1 MVNLLKFIFNL
12 FFELK
17 YRLLYYFTKKEVNCI
32 EIQSVHLIDKNTK
45 QNKILEINKIIK
57 KIVNHII
64 LNPISENKENYLLDI
79 GFKWNKKN
87 YRINFELDQKD
98 QKDQKEDN
106 IIFPFFNL
114 NDIKRKINNQIVFVE
129 DDTDDTDDT
138 EMNMERNKLL
148 NIYCGP
154 IGDFYDSK
162 GFGIPLFNLYSL
174 KYNDFLFRDVRL
186 KMEDLFLNEY
196 KINAENQNHIFKFKN
211 NLDDT
216 KINQYNKNEEYI
228 LKKYQKFNLDWKN
241 TIIGVFYWIFGK
253 KKNE

>member
-17 YRLLYYFTKKEVNCI
+17 YRILYYFNSKKEINYV
-32 EIQSVHLIDKNTK
+32 EINSVYLIDKNTK
-45 QNKILEINKIIK
+45 KNKILEIKKIIT
-57 KIVNHII
+57 KIGDHIFLKNNI
-64 LNPISENKENYLLDI
+64 ENKENYLMDI
-79 GFKWNKKN
+79 GFKWNKKD

-98 QKDQKEDN
+98 HKDHKDHN

-114 NDIKRKINNQIVFVE
+114 NDIKRKINNQIIFVE
-129 DDTDDTDDT
+129 DESDNI
-138 EMNMERNKLL
+138 EINMERNRLL
-148 NIYCGP
+148 NLYGGP
-154 IGDFYDSK
+154 IGDFYNSK

-216 KINQYNKNEEYI
+216 KINQYNQNEEYI
-228 LKKYQKFNLDWKN
+228 LNTYRKFNLDWKN

>member
-1 MVNLLKFIFNL
+1 MVNILKFIFNL

-17 YRLLYYFTKKEVNCI
+17 YWLLYSFTKKEVNCV
-32 EIQSVHLIDKNTK
+32 EIQSVYLIDKNTK
-45 QNKILEINKIIK
+45 KNKILEIK
-57 KIVNHII
+57 KIVTQIGNYIF
-64 LNPISENKENYLLDI
+64 LNNNIENIENKENYLIDV
-79 GFKWNKKN
+79 GFKWNKKD
-87 YRINFELDQKD
+87 YRINFELEQKD
-98 QKDQKEDN
+98 DN
-106 IIFPFFNL
+106 IILPFFNL
-114 NDIKRKINNQIVFVE
+114 NDIKRKINNQIIFVE
-129 DDTDDTDDT
+129 DDTDNIDNI
-138 EMNMERNKLL
+138 EMNIERNKLL

-162 GFGIPLFNLYSL
+162 GFGIPLLNLYSL

-196 KINAENQNHIFKFKN
+196 KINAENQNHIFQFKN

-216 KINQYNKNEEYI
+216 KINKYNQNEEYI
-228 LKKYQKFNLDWKN
+228 LKTYHKFNLDWKN